1 MLDILILICVG
12 YFFYNLGIAVTSYR
26 LRDLIYKEAK
36 ARGLTTKADT
46 DLFEDTSPTIF
57 KLWVERSQDILYLY
71 DYDENTFVCQ
81 AKTVE
86 ELAKLALEYKNIKY
100 AAVIMDDKPLVFV
113 DGVVKTDV

>member
-1 MLDILILICVG
+1 MLDILILICVA

-36 ARGLTTKADT
+36 ARGLTSRED
-46 DLFEDTSPTIF
+46 DDIFEDTDPTIF

-71 DYDENTFVCQ
+71 DYEENTFVCQ
-81 AKTVE
+81 AKTVD

-113 DGVVKTDV
+113 DGVVKTTV